1 MKNEWNLWVL
11 LNLIKAGSRA
21 LNFALHM
28 VGWCDIGNRGQAQS
42 LLWPPRRFLPT
53 RAL

>member
-21 LNFALHM
+21 LNFTLHM
-28 VGWCDIGNRGQAQS
+28 VGWRDTGNRGPAQS
-42 LLWPPRRFLPT
+42 LL
-53 RAL
+53 